1 MNALKIAKIH
11 NFDRYISFY
20 SNLSLEEA
28 GELCYKFKAVVEKK
42 PTSLH
47 SQINYFFGIQGG
59 FLSDRRWAVWSE
71 QLTEKVNRLRQF
83 VSFSEEFEQPLYV
96 GAWYDENFA
105 FLHMG
110 NPEKELSFVTR
121 KSTLTSLH
129 RKIIP
134 TSLRLNSEKAYRHLV
149 QQTHEKSF
157 RLTQEIPS
165 RHRTCSLR
173 LQ

>member
-28 GELCYKFKAVVEKK
+28 GDLCYKFKAVIEKK
-42 PTSLH
+42 PSSLH

-105 FLHMG
+105 FLHM
-110 NPEKELSFVTR
+110 
-121 KSTLTSLH
+121 
-129 RKIIP
+129 
-134 TSLRLNSEKAYRHLV
+134 
-149 QQTHEKSF
+149 
-157 RLTQEIPS
+157 
-165 RHRTCSLR
+165 
-173 LQ
+173 